1 MQKQEP
7 GWPALL
13 ALFATAGL
21 HLAMPE
27 ELSLGPRWL
36 LMSIVAAIL
45 IPVELLHSRGNHKF
59 CRPIGWAILG
69 VVTLSMVFA
78 LVRLVMAI
86 PDKVQT
92 PVALL
97 CSAICLWITN
107 IFIFAVWYWRIDAGG
122 PHKRSARGEHTAEKA
137 AFLFPQMSVDGMD
150 DWTPKFIDY
159 VYLAFNT
166 STALSPT
173 DAPVLSRTAKVLMM
187 IQASISLTVIVL
199 MAARAVNIL

>member
-13 ALFATAGL
+13 ALFAVAGL

-45 IPVELLHSRGNHKF
+45 IPVEILHTRGNHKL
-59 CRPIGWAILG
+59 CRPIGWAILV

-78 LVRLVMAI
+78 LVRLVVAI

-92 PVALL
+92 PLALL
-97 CSAICLWITN
+97 CSAIYLWVTN
-107 IFIFAVWYWRIDAGG
+107 IFIFAVWYWRLDAGG
-122 PHKRSARGEHTAEKA
+122 PHKRSARGEHTVEKA
-137 AFLFPQMSVDGMD
+137 AFLFPQMTIDD
-150 DWTPKFIDY
+150 IEDWTPKFIDY